1 MRITSFII
9 FDQLTRSLQRNMR
22 ILSKYSDRLSTGK
35 KINKPS
41 EDVAGGARALDYK
54 VKLNENEQYMK
65 NIDDAYSYLDFSDT
79 VMSSISSSLT
89 RAKELAIEAANGTQS
104 AETRYTIAA
113 EIGNL
118 RDEVFNYSNSRFR
131 DRYVFS
137 GYSTD
142 TPAFDSGYNYQ
153 GDSGEIDVMVGRNST
168 IAANIP
174 GNAALSYGGNTFA
187 KILDN
192 FRIALENNDE
202 AEIQMAIT
210 NIEGM
215 LEQTANVRALF
226 GARLAYLEKQKINLE
241 DMNYSLK
248 MFLSDTEDADIAETV
263 SELAKTEVTLQSLRA
278 SGSEMLSQSLLDFLG

>member
-1 MRITSFII
+1 
-9 FDQLTRSLQRNMR
+9 
-22 ILSKYSDRLSTGK
+22 
-35 KINKPS
+35 
-41 EDVAGGARALDYK
+41 
-54 VKLNENEQYMK
+54 MK